1 MKKYFDKNKFFR
13 LINLDKS
20 KFIIRF
26 AEMNT
31 LAEENYLKSIY
42 HLSLNSTSVSTN
54 QLAALLNTKASSV
67 TDMLK
72 KLSDKGL
79 INYTP
84 YQGVS
89 LTAAGEKIA
98 VNIVRKHRLWEYF
111 LVEKLDFKWDQVHEM
126 AEELEH
132 ISSNELADRLDK
144 FMGYPKY
151 DPHGDPIPDCNGL
164 FKIHNLKAISSIGV
178 NEGGVI
184 CGVRDH
190 STAFL
195 QYLEKQQLTIGKTV
209 LVCEII
215 EFDHSVI
222 LLAENKQV
230 QISREVANNLLISV

>member
-1 MKKYFDKNKFFR
+1 MYK
-13 LINLDKS
+13 
-20 KFIIRF
+20 
-26 AEMNT
+26 MNT

-79 INYTP
+79 INYMP

-89 LTAAGEKIA
+89 LTTAGEKIA
-98 VNIVRKHRLWEYF
+98 VNIIRKHRLWEYF
-111 LVEKLDFKWDQVHEM
+111 LVEKLDFKWDEVHEM
-126 AEELEH
+126 AEEMEH
-132 ISSNELADRLDK
+132 ISSTELIDRLDK

-164 FKIHNLKAISSIGV
+164 FKIHNLKAVSSV
-178 NEGGVI
+178 SVDEGGVI

-190 STAFL
+190 STPFL
-195 QYLEKQQLTIGKTV
+195 QYLEKQELTIGKAI
-209 LVCEII
+209 LVKDII
-215 EFDHSVI
+215 EFDRSVI
-222 LLAENKQV
+222 LTSEGKQI

>member
-1 MKKYFDKNKFFR
+1 
-13 LINLDKS
+13 
-20 KFIIRF
+20 
-26 AEMNT
+26 MNT
-31 LAEENYLKSIY
+31 LAEENHLKSIY

-72 KLSDKGL
+72 KLSEKGL
-79 INYTP
+79 INYMP

-98 VNIVRKHRLWEYF
+98 VNIIRKHRLWEYF
-111 LVEKLDFKWDQVHEM
+111 LVEKLGFKWDQVHEM

-132 ISSNELADRLDK
+132 ISSNELIDRLDK
-144 FMGYPKY
+144 FMDYPKY

-164 FKIHNLKAISSIGV
+164 FKIHNLKAVSSVGI

-190 STAFL
+190 STPFL
-195 QYLEKQQLTIGKTV
+195 QYLEKQDLVIGKKIV
-209 LVCEII
+209 VKDII
-215 EFDHSVI
+215 EFDRSVI
-222 LLAENKQV
+222 LISEGKQI
-230 QISREVANNLLISV
+230 QISREVANNLLISI